1 MEVNCLTLKDLINP
15 RQPRLDFAIEDG
27 ENAHKVGVLMSNAF
41 RMVMGNS
48 VVFQYATCICLIN
61 LMIMMNIIEIYS

>member
-27 ENAHKVGVLMSNAF
+27 ENAQKVSTLK
-41 RMVMGNS
+41 
-48 VVFQYATCICLIN
+48 YLK
-61 LMIMMNIIEIYS
+61 L

>member
-27 ENAHKVGVLMSNAF
+27 ENAQKVSALRSNVF
-41 RMVMGNS
+41 S
-48 VVFQYATCICLIN
+48 VVISNSPKCFNMALVFV
-61 LMIMMNIIEIYS
+61 L